1 MKKNILLGI
10 CSSIASYKSCELIR
24 MLIKDGFSIKV
35 IMTPNA
41 TKFISP
47 LVFEELSDNPVY
59 VDTFERK
66 EKVEHIS
73 LCEWAHFFV
82 ICPLSANTL
91 SKIATGICDNLL
103 TTVACAFS
111 SSKKI
116 LLVPAMNENMWKNP
130 IIQENVKKLK
140 KYKKYIIMN
149 PEKGELLCKDVGV
162 GRLPSLKKI
171 YHKIKSLI

>member
-1 MKKNILLGI
+1 
-10 CSSIASYKSCELIR
+10 
-24 MLIKDGFSIKV
+24 MLTRNGFSVKV
-35 IMTPNA
+35 VMAPNA

-47 LVFEELSDNPVY
+47 LVFEELTKNPVY
-59 VDTFERK
+59 VEMFERK
-66 EKVEHIS
+66 ENIEHIA
-73 LCEWAHFFV
+73 LCQWADFLV

-103 TTVACAFS
+103 TSIVCAFP

-116 LLVPAMNENMWKNP
+116 LLVPAMNKNMWRNP
-130 IIQENVKKLK
+130 VLQDNVKKLK
-140 KYKKYIIMN
+140 KYKKYVIMN
-149 PEKGELLCKDVGV
+149 PEKGELLCKDVGI